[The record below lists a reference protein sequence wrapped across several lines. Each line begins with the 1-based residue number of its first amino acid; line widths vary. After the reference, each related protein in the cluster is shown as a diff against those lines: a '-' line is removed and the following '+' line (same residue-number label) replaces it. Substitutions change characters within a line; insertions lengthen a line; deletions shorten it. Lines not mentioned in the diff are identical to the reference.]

1 MLLNELTYSY
11 VFFFLQCGRGR
22 YGGEN
27 YRGNTSQ
34 QEDQGQHRTTLAH
47 APDRRAVLPGSH
59 DPVLDR
65 LARTA
70 VL

>member
-1 MLLNELTYSY
+1 M
-11 VFFFLQCGRGR
+11 FCFLQCRRGR
-22 YGGEN
+22 NGGGN

-34 QEDQGQHRTTLAH
+34 QEDQGQHRATLAH
-47 APDRRAVLPGSH
+47 APDRSAVLPGSH

-65 LARTA
+65 LAGTA